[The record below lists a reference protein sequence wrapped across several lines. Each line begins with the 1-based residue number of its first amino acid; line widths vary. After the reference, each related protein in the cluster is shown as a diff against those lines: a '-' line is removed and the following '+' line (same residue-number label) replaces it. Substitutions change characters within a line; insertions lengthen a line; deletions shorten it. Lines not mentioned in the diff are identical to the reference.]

1 MMGFF
6 IVQPRIPI
14 EGCYSSPFALIRV
27 LRMGHRRVMIK
38 RLFLFSNSAPVEGW
52 FIKLDYCSPICILPY
67 GIIYIIAANI
77 GWRRTLSGYRYIC
90 TSLFL

>member
-14 EGCYSSPFALIRV
+14 EGCYSSPFALI
-27 LRMGHRRVMIK
+27 
-38 RLFLFSNSAPVEGW
+38 FSNSAPVEGW
-52 FIKLDYCSPICILPY
+52 FTKLNYCSPICILPY

-77 GWRRTLSGYRYIC
+77 GWRRSLSGYRYIC